1 MSKISNISLTSIARV
16 AGIAIFALAL
26 TAVSFAAT
34 KVTAV
39 KGEVTVRHGVSE
51 EWTVLATGDVLKPDD
66 TIRLGKH
73 ATATVLTDANNK
85 LVIPELVMLD
95 IADIR
100 MLTQE
105 ELLLQL
111 AMERV
116 RSVPA
121 RNGGNDLSI
130 PRTTTVHGDNKGA
143 VSTHA
148 VAIAGDGSL
157 QLNGV
162 RVLYQNGYYGTS
174 VLRAKEIY
182 RLIPSL
188 AANIDSRMMVASAL
202 EKMNLNSEALNE
214 YNDIAKSGPSKEQG
228 ALIQQRLAALQ
239 GRAR

>member
-1 MSKISNISLTSIARV
+1 MPTISNTFMKLIARAACLAV
-16 AGIAIFALAL
+16 FAFAFA
-26 TAVSFAAT
+26 AVSFAAT

-39 KGEVTVRHGVSE
+39 KGEVSVRHGVSE
-51 EWTVLATGDVLKPDD
+51 EWTVLAAGDVLKPDD

-73 ATATVLTDANNK
+73 ATATVVTDANNK

-130 PRTTTVHGDNKGA
+130 PRTTTVHGDNKGVA
-143 VSTHA
+143 THA
-148 VAIAGDGSL
+148 VATAGDGSL

-214 YNDIAKSGPSKEQG
+214 YNDIAKSGPTKEQS
-228 ALIQQRLAALQ
+228 ALIQQRVTALQ

>member
-1 MSKISNISLTSIARV
+1 MPSILHAT
-16 AGIAIFALAL
+16 AGRMLRLAAIIVFCG
-26 TAVSFAAT
+26 AVSAVAAV
-34 KVTAV
+34 KITAV

-51 EWTVLATGDVLKPDD
+51 QWTAVAAGDVLKPDD
-66 TIRLGKH
+66 SIRLGKH
-73 ATATVLTDANNK
+73 ATATVFTDANNK
-85 LVIPELVMLD
+85 LVIPEMVMLD

-121 RNGGNDLSI
+121 RNGGNDLAI
-130 PRTTTVHGDNKGA
+130 PRTTTVHGENKGA
-143 VSTHA
+143 VSGHA
-148 VAIAGDGSL
+148 ALVSGDGSL

-174 VLRAKEIY
+174 VLRAKEVY

-188 AANIDSRMMVASAL
+188 AANIDSRLMVASAL

-214 YNDIAKSGPSKEQG
+214 YNEIAKASPTPEQQSI
-228 ALIQQRLAALQ
+228 IQQRLTVLQ